1 MNTKQPLLF
10 LSRGTAGR
18 IEGAIK
24 IPPSKSETNRALVI
38 GAFSPKPFTIRN
50 YSKSDDS
57 LVFIDFLQQTGI
69 EVEADGETCVVK
81 GNVRDSNKG
90 ETRVFLKHAG
100 TGLRFLTALAVFLN
114 GVTVMDGSE
123 RLRSR
128 PIKELIDSLSEAG
141 ANIEYLEE
149 DDCLPI
155 RVHGD
160 PELDPT
166 SFKLDVSKSSQ
177 MLTALM
183 LIAPKQMTKTRL
195 YFDESKI
202 VSRAYIELT
211 QKMLAQLGINWN
223 WKSSCL
229 ELEQREFSHNEY
241 TVGGDWTSASYM
253 LGIASTTE
261 AKLTLENL
269 SVDSFQGD
277 KSQLDVFESWGLS
290 IKRGDDRVYLENPSG
305 NLVQPQNRSLHNT
318 PDLTQTFAVLAAYAD
333 APSHFFGLQTL
344 PHKET
349 DRLHALAAELR
360 KLGCATET
368 GADDIKIKPARL
380 EQNEPVH
387 TYDDHRMA
395 LSFSLL
401 ANKLGM
407 VKILNPEVV
416 SKSYPDYWETLES
429 LGYSVERTEAEPA
442 ATETG
447 PE

>member
-1 MNTKQPLLF
+1 MKAKQPLLC

-18 IEGAIK
+18 IEGNVI

-50 YSKSDDS
+50 YSRSDDS
-57 LVFIDFLQQTGI
+57 LVFIDFLQQSGV
-69 EVEADGETCVVK
+69 EVELTEDVCIVK
-81 GNVRDSNKG
+81 GNVRDSNKS
-90 ETRVFLKHAG
+90 EARIFLKHAG

-114 GVTVMDGSE
+114 GSTILDGSE

-128 PIKELIDSLSEAG
+128 PIKELIDSLAEAG
-141 ANIEYLEE
+141 AKIEYLEE
-149 DDCLPI
+149 TGCLPI

-223 WKSSCL
+223 WKASCL
-229 ELEQREFSHNEY
+229 ELEQREFVQNEY
-241 TVGGDWTSASYM
+241 TVGGDWTSASYL
-253 LGIASTTE
+253 LGIAATTE

-269 SVDSFQGD
+269 SADSFQGD
-277 KSQLDVFESWGLS
+277 KSQLDIFESWGLL
-290 IKRGDDRVYLENPSG
+290 IKRGDNRVYVENPSG
-305 NLVQPQNRSLHNT
+305 NLVQSQNCNLQNM

-333 APSHFFGLQTL
+333 EPSHLFGLQTL

-349 DRLHALAAELR
+349 DRLSALAVELQ
-360 KLGCATET
+360 KLGCQTET

-380 EQNEPVH
+380 EQNEPVQ

-401 ANKLGM
+401 ANKLGI

-416 SKSYPDYWETLES
+416 TKSYPNYWETLES
-429 LGYSVERTEAEPA
+429 LGYIIERSDAEPVIS
-442 ATETG
+442 E
-447 PE
+447 